1 VKMGGYFR
9 EVKCN
14 FPFDLYSHAINFL
27 IHSFTLFCIIFEL
40 YFISFNRHKTLKL
53 NIGYHR

>member
-14 FPFDLYSHAINFL
+14 FPPLFFFWPIGPYSLQSLPLSLNLGVARVFDG
-27 IHSFTLFCIIFEL
+27 T
-40 YFISFNRHKTLKL
+40 RVKL
-53 NIGYHR
+53 WLDRF